1 MITVRAS
8 IVLSIVISSI
18 ECHLCAICVNQSVA
32 FIKLLDDD
40 TYWMWELRL
49 MFLAT
54 KYES

>member
-18 ECHLCAICVNQSVA
+18 ECHLCTIYVNQSVP

-40 TYWMWELRL
+40 T
-49 MFLAT
+49 
-54 KYES
+54 